1 MAPVRGSSSQ
11 PSVQV
16 VTSKDRV
23 LAWRKAVDSDNHSG
37 DSVFEVD
44 GSENMFVR
52 SNTDIRVLYEKLPE
66 SMRTMCL
73 AQLLKEYLLLHP
85 SRKGYEN
92 SKSSIDGESGVGPA
106 SEGVV
111 VGTDIAAP
119 KAIRLTDGRI
129 MKRRQGVNAVPL
141 LLHTGTV
148 SRHGNQLLFEPWR
161 HLEDVTG
168 LQEDDETESQR
179 RRRLELF
186 PCSFIP
192 FAADEDDDA

>member
-1 MAPVRGSSSQ
+1 MAEEEDEVEEESRKSALDTEDWQEVSLLEFVNSTLPPDKVAPVRGSCSQ

-23 LAWRKAVDSDNHSG
+23 LAWRKAVDSDNHRG

-85 SRKGYEN
+85 SKNGYERN
-92 SKSSIDGESGVGPA
+92 KE
-106 SEGVV
+106 
-111 VGTDIAAP
+111 
-119 KAIRLTDGRI
+119 
-129 MKRRQGVNAVPL
+129 
-141 LLHTGTV
+141 
-148 SRHGNQLLFEPWR
+148 
-161 HLEDVTG
+161 
-168 LQEDDETESQR
+168 
-179 RRRLELF
+179 
-186 PCSFIP
+186 
-192 FAADEDDDA
+192 